1 MLTRTRAL
9 RSCLSRSVLM
19 PSALAMAAGMA
30 HAQQTD
36 GGQSAAAFLDALSE
50 PQIITDL
57 PADWMLPGLVT
68 PGQLTIAVP
77 GTALTAAGP
86 DTDNVFVALFSRL
99 AEDLGLSASFV
110 AEETETSVSGRAD
123 QGFDLGCPSMTWT
136 EDVLLGGHVL
146 TTSPIT
152 ADLVAGVAP
161 AGAGVSLAD
170 MTSLRVGALA
180 GTAAVADGGTVF
192 ESWAEMA
199 AALSAG
205 AIDLGLMPLT
215 ALDTGL
221 GEDAGAFEIVGP
233 VQAAMAQ
240 SLCVSPGQPEL
251 VVAINV
257 LLGNYRADGSLMA
270 LFADKTGSTLG
281 VDLLNTIGYAAYGD
295 AISASPPVA
304 AFLDEGPD
312 VPRVS
317 GVPQAW
323 PMRNLVEAGK
333 LTIAN
338 AANIPARFF
347 TDATTGAFGGSYYT
361 LISRIAEDL
370 GLELVVERVAFAGQ
384 LPGLAANR
392 FDMACTGTSWTPSRL
407 ATTDFL
413 LTAPTGLNATVG
425 LARSDGTVRS
435 WDDGSRRPLGG
446 VRGEIYL
453 QSAQARI
460 PDASD
465 VLEFPGHLEGLLALL
480 NRQTDLHAA
489 HLWIALNTLET
500 HPMRNRLAMVLPPL
514 DIFAQSLCVN
524 PRQGDLLMAVN
535 TLLGIYRADGTWA
548 DIVGEHGERAEAEL
562 LRMIGY

>member
-1 MLTRTRAL
+1 MLTRTRIV
-9 RSCLSRSVLM
+9 RSWLYRSVLM
-19 PSALAMAAGMA
+19 PSAIVMASGMA
-30 HAQQTD
+30 QAQQAD
-36 GGQSAAAFLDALSE
+36 GGQSTGAFLDALSE

-57 PADWMLPGLVT
+57 PSEWVLPGLVT
-68 PGQLTIAVP
+68 QGRLTIAVP
-77 GTALTAAGP
+77 SAALTSAGP
-86 DTDNVFVALFSRL
+86 DTGNVFVALFSRL
-99 AEDLGLSASFV
+99 AEDLGLTPSFV
-110 AEETETSVSGRAD
+110 AEETEALVSGAAG
-123 QGFDLGCPSMTWT
+123 QGFDLGCPAVTWT
-136 EDVLLGGHVL
+136 EELLLGGHVL

-152 ADLVAGVAP
+152 ADLMVGVAP
-161 AGAGVSLAD
+161 SGAGVSLAD
-170 MTSLRVGALA
+170 MTNLRVGALA
-180 GTAAVADGGTVF
+180 GTAAATDDRTVF
-192 ESWAEMA
+192 DSWAAMVSGF
-199 AALSAG
+199 SAG
-205 AIDLGLMPLT
+205 TIDVGMMPLT
-215 ALDTGL
+215 ALNA
-221 GEDAGAFEIVGP
+221 DAGAFEIVAP

-240 SLCVSPGQPEL
+240 SLCISPGQPEL

-270 LFADKTGSTLG
+270 LFAEKTGSTLG
-281 VDLLNTIGYAAYGD
+281 VELLNTIGYAAYGD
-295 AISASPPVA
+295 AVAASPVVA
-304 AFLDEGPD
+304 AFLDEAPE

-317 GVPQAW
+317 GVPQTW

-347 TDATTGAFGGSYYT
+347 TDAATGAFGGSYYT

-453 QSAQARI
+453 QSAQARV

-500 HPMRNRLAMVLPPL
+500 HPMRNRFAMVLPPL

-535 TLLGIYRADGTWA
+535 TLLGIYRANGTWA
-548 DIVGEHGERAEAEL
+548 DIVGAHGERAEAEL